1 MGAVDRQ
8 GTRGLTA
15 GPCGRP
21 VLADTCR
28 PGDPARPGQARPG
41 PARLD
46 EVELEFRAQID
57 AVADAGLTP
66 TRLDFR
72 CLAGGGRSDILDLTA
87 VPAAE
92 YSLAVRVWPEPGR
105 RVMRGRG
112 LPVADNDFL
121 DGFSLGIEGKA
132 ARYAQV
138 LRDLPAGLNEWAVHP
153 SLGDRESQA
162 VDGGWLV
169 RRTDYE
175 FLTSPQAREVLQQE
189 GLAVIDCRTIQ
200 RAWSQGVS
208 LR

>member
-1 MGAVDRQ
+1 MTHQLV
-8 GTRGLTA
+8 
-15 GPCGRP
+15 
-21 VLADTCR
+21 
-28 PGDPARPGQARPG
+28 
-41 PARLD
+41 
-46 EVELEFRAQID
+46 
-57 AVADAGLTP
+57 
-66 TRLDFR
+66 
-72 CLAGGGRSDILDLTA
+72 SDILDLTA

-105 RVMRGRG
+105 RVTRGRG

-121 DGFSLGIEGKA
+121 DGFSLGIAGKA

-162 VDGGWLV
+162 VDCGWLV